1 MGKRHNTLT
10 LWGLLTRVMTQ
21 GYAHIWWKQG
31 DPRAVSVYVY
41 VCANAGAVQSGAMM
55 RLVLS
60 LRCRPRCSES
70 VQMGLPR
77 NLLPTRG
84 NF

>member
-31 DPRAVSVYVY
+31 DPRAVSVYVW
-41 VCANAGAVQSGAMM
+41 VC
-55 RLVLS
+55 
-60 LRCRPRCSES
+60 
-70 VQMGLPR
+70 VQMTGLCRAVP
-77 NLLPTRG
+77 
-84 NF
+84 